1 MARGCEVCNKKA
13 SLGNSYAH
21 RGLAKYKGGV
31 GIKTTGKTRRQFRP
45 NLQIIQ
51 LEGREGARYR
61 GRVCTKCLKSGVVKK
76 PLRRDIPEGL
86 LARMRANEEAKT
98 PEARKK
104 AAGVRAERR
113 RARKAGMRP
122 KLAAKATAK
131 AGGAKPAPKGAP
143 AKGAAPAAPPKGAPK
158 KK

>member
-13 SLGNSYAH
+13 SLGNMYAH

-86 LARMRANEEAKT
+86 LARMRAKEEAKS

-113 RARKAGMRP
+113 RARKAGMRA
-122 KLAAKATAK
+122 KVAAKAAAK
-131 AGGAKPAPKGAP
+131 SGAKPAPKGAP
-143 AKGAAPAAPPKGAPK
+143 VKGAAPAAPPKGAPK

>member
-1 MARGCEVCNKKA
+1 MARACEVCNKTA
-13 SLGNSYAH
+13 ALGNMYAH

-45 NLQIIQ
+45 NLQLIQ

-86 LARMRANEEAKT
+86 LARMRAKEEAKS

-104 AAGVRAERR
+104 AAAQRAERR
-113 RARKAGMRP
+113 RARKAGMRA
-122 KLAAKATAK
+122 KLAAK
-131 AGGAKPAPKGAP
+131 AGGAKPAPKGAPAP

>member
-13 SLGNSYAH
+13 SLGNMYAH

-86 LARMRANEEAKT
+86 LARMRANEEAKS

-113 RARKAGMRP
+113 RARKAGMRA
-122 KLAAKATAK
+122 KVAAKAAAK
-131 AGGAKPAPKGAP
+131 AGVKPAPKGAP
-143 AKGAAPAAPPKGAPK
+143 AKGATPAAPPKGAPK